1 MIVISVKAN
10 SQIQDVSATVL
21 CCGLEKSL
29 SKRFAAIRSEHGRST
44 VLYV

>member
-10 SQIQDVSATVL
+10 SQIQDVSPIVL
-21 CCGLEKSL
+21 CYGLEKSL
-29 SKRFAAIRSEHGRST
+29 SKRFVATRSEHGRST